1 MRAVIDRD
9 IIVHVTPQGDTEIG
23 SIPPGVGLERLRF
36 DGERLVDLA
45 ELSEIWVEPVPGG
58 GHVLHAVEVPG
69 SQLVTMRYADRKNLI
84 SENGTIRIKATQEVQ
99 AEKAAQQNLMRK
111 NRLRSSLKTNV
122 GDAQD
127 QLADACKILYSLL
140 ELVLTGD
147 EKIRTT
153 LLSIL
158 PDVQG
163 VYTAEQ
169 VADTSASLSTIKAK
183 LTEYYASK
191 EPITTKGESL

>member
-1 MRAVIDRD
+1 MRAVLDRD
-9 IIVHVTPQGDTEIG
+9 IIVHVTPQGDIEIG

-163 VYTAEQ
+163 VYTTEQ
-169 VADTSASLSTIKAK
+169 VADTSASLSTIKTK

-191 EPITTKGESL
+191 EHP